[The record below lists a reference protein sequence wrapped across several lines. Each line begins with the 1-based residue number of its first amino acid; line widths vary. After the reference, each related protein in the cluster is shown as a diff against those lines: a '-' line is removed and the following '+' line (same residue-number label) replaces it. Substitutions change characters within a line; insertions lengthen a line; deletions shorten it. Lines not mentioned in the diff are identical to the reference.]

1 MYEQQGRA
9 QLSGFVGS
17 QLARPEGEVLE
28 TERRFKIE
36 VEGARVK
43 GRLDRLDR
51 LSNGDVAII
60 DYKTG
65 KPKTQDDA
73 DDSLQ
78 LSIYALAGKSLG
90 HKPASLVFINLTNGA
105 AAELKIVD
113 IAAKIA
119 AGDFEPNPGSRCYW
133 CSYNSICPEQEE
145 PLPRPAV
152 ERAVTVH

>member
-1 MYEQQGRA
+1 MSNKDARSCQGSLVRSSRVPRA
-9 QLSGFVGS
+9 KI
-17 QLARPEGEVLE
+17 LE

-36 VEGARVK
+36 VEGAQVK

-90 HKPASLVFINLTNGA
+90 HTPSSLVFINLTNGDCGGVA
-105 AAELKIVD
+105 TLGRESARGGTEDCRHCGEDCRRRV
-113 IAAKIA
+113 
-119 AGDFEPNPGSRCYW
+119 
-133 CSYNSICPEQEE
+133 
-145 PLPRPAV
+145 
-152 ERAVTVH
+152 